1 MPYVLTTEWDAIQER
16 NIDPFSPVFSDNH
29 NKLLKILGK
38 SNMYIDGLDH
48 TFIHDAA
55 QQRIVMQFTKGIV
68 VMNYVCIE
76 FKQPSTIIVLDP
88 AAGSISQ
95 KEYYIVVEYEY
106 RKIQPLAVASIKTIP
121 IEAFNDTKH
130 LKLYYLKTGTWSSL
144 PSESVFNAW
153 IANENNFKDLRASPT
168 YLPNWLSGSFMPISG
183 GVINEDTIIYVVTP
197 TEPNQAANKAYVDD
211 RIANHDSEHD
221 DRFVK
226 LAGSTMTSILTLSAH
241 PALTPRDPMGS
252 KQAATKGYVDQIAQ
266 DVDNKFNDYVPRLGT
281 TMLGHLTLYSDPIDP
296 LHAASKGY
304 CDNAFVKKAGD
315 TMTGFLTL
323 YANPTTNLHA
333 VTKQYVDTNFVT
345 STAASNTYVKK
356 VGDTMT
362 GFLTLH
368 ANPTSNLHAVT
379 KQYVDTNFVTST
391 DASNTYVKKAGDTM
405 TGTLKI
411 AGTTKAEGYLY
422 AGSTAPTST
431 YRLNLD
437 GYFYATRVYN
447 AVYNDFAD
455 CLLPKRGLTYEIAK
469 NKIVSI
475 VDNDTVDLADKGST
489 SVIGVVS
496 DSYAYLAGGSE
507 EEIKNNKK
515 LPICSAGYVWVDV
528 VNIDDAQVG
537 GYVVPDFEGYG
548 KAIRKHERKLY
559 ADYIIGRI
567 ININRDAHQVRILFI
582 PR

>member
-1 MPYVLTTEWDAIQER
+1 MPYILTTNWDAIQER

-29 NKLLKILGK
+29 NRLLKILGK

-296 LHAASKGY
+296 LHAASKRYVDNSNTGLQTY
-304 CDNAFVKKAGD
+304 CNNTFVKKA
-315 TMTGFLTL
+315 
-323 YANPTTNLHA
+323 
-333 VTKQYVDTNFVT
+333 
-345 STAASNTYVKK
+345 
-356 VGDTMT
+356 GDTMT